1 MAAKRTSELIPLCH
15 PLPISSVSIDFEFL
29 DQSRIG
35 IKAEVKT
42 TYLTGVEM
50 EALTAVSV
58 AALTIY
64 DMVKAV
70 DKAVVI
76 SQIQLDYKAG
86 GESQAC
92 LSVTESWQHERW
104 IWKGN
109 KLFASLIDRAMYLTL
124 YLLPF

>member
-1 MAAKRTSELIPLCH
+1 
-15 PLPISSVSIDFEFL
+15 
-29 DQSRIG
+29 
-35 IKAEVKT
+35 
-42 TYLTGVEM
+42 M

-76 SQIQLDYKAG
+76 SQIQLDYKSG